1 VKDYK
6 IRTVE
11 LGKDFQNDLEG
22 FFRSHKLTFRCMKFV
37 KDNNDAVYLYR
48 ISSPDRNY
56 DLVNQFLLNHKEVK
70 SFDV

>member
-1 VKDYK
+1 
-6 IRTVE
+6 
-11 LGKDFQNDLEG
+11 
-22 FFRSHKLTFRCMKFV
+22 MKFI

-56 DLVNQFLLNHKEVK
+56 DLVNQYLLNHPDVR